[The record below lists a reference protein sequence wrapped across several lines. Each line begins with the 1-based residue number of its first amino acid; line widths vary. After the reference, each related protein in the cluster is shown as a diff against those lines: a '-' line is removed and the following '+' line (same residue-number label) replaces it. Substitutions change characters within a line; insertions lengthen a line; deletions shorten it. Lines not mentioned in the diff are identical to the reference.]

1 MSKNITL
8 VFIALLLLV
17 SLTEAARP
25 EPVDP
30 KLNSL
35 EAVEQEI
42 SEKVEG
48 CEGFSEE
55 ECLTKR
61 TLMAHTDY
69 IYTQKGKG
77 KGNGN

>member
-35 EAVEQEI
+35 EEI

>member
-8 VFIALLLLV
+8 VFIAFLLLV

-25 EPVDP
+25 EPVDA
-30 KLNSL
+30 KQNSI
-35 EAVEQEI
+35 EAEI
-42 SEKVEG
+42 SERVEV
-48 CEGFSEE
+48 CEGLGEE
-55 ECLTKR
+55 ECLAKR